1 MSTRWIALGDIA
13 DARSGDKGGDA
24 NIGVLAH
31 TADGYSFLVNAL
43 TSDRVLDFIKSYGVE
58 RVVRYELPNLAALN
72 FVCHGVLAGGASLSL
87 RTDTQ
92 GKILGQLL
100 LEMPLEIPETL
111 WNRYRRAQP

>member
-1 MSTRWIALGDIA
+1 MSLRWIVLGDIA

-31 TADGYSFLVNAL
+31 TAEGYAFLVSAL
-43 TSDRVLDFIKSYGVE
+43 TSQRVLEFIRPFGAE
-58 RVVRYELPNLAALN
+58 RVVRYELPNLDALN

-100 LEMPLEIPETL
+100 LEIPLEIPEAL
-111 WNRYRRAQP
+111 CLFCK